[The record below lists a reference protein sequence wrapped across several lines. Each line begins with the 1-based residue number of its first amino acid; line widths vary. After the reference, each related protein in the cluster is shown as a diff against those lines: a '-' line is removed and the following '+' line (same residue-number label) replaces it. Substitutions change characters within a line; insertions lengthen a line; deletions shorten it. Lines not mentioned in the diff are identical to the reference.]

1 MTSPEQSLP
10 SAQEAYEQNYSA
22 VCELIL
28 SIGKKL
34 ESDHESTRPKH
45 WGDVG
50 DLGYAKEVL
59 QDLGDF
65 LGA

>member
-1 MTSPEQSLP
+1 MSTPERPS
-10 SAQEAYEQNYSA
+10 SAQEAYEKQYLE

-34 ESDHESTRPKH
+34 DSEHESTRPKH

-50 DLGYAKEVL
+50 NLGHAKEVL

>member
-1 MTSPEQSLP
+1 MSTPERPS
-10 SAQEAYEQNYSA
+10 SAQEAYEQNYA
-22 VCELIL
+22 VVCELIL
-28 SIGKKL
+28 SIGRKL

-59 QDLGDF
+59 QSLGDF

>member
-1 MTSPEQSLP
+1 MSERLP
-10 SAQEAYEQNYSA
+10 SSAQEAYEQRYA
-22 VCELIL
+22 EVCELML
-28 SIGKKL
+28 SIGRKL
-34 ESDHESTRPKH
+34 EADHESTRTKD

-50 DLGYAKEVL
+50 NLGHVREVL

>member
-1 MTSPEQSLP
+1 MTSPEQSSP
-10 SAQEAYEQNYSA
+10 SAQEAYEQQYLA

-28 SIGKKL
+28 SIGRKL

-50 DLGYAKEVL
+50 NLGHTKEVL